1 MTKKDSFKPFIPDDK
16 KIPEFTFKA
25 ILLGTILAIVLGAA
39 NTYLGLY
46 AGMTVSAS
54 IPAAVISMAI
64 LRGLLRKGTILEN
77 NIVQTI
83 ASCGQSVASGIIF
96 TIPAL
101 IIVGAWSDFH
111 FWQTTLMGICGV
123 FLGVI
128 FMIPLRRVL
137 IIEEEEL
144 TYPEGVACG
153 EVLIAGEKGGAQ
165 FKPILAGLIFGGVFK
180 FIGSG
185 LNMLKGTI
193 EWATGFG
200 GRPIYFGSDISMAL
214 VAVGYIV
221 NFDIALLMFLG
232 GFLGWSLAIPLLG
245 VPVGMENAPMLDVA
259 WKLWSEQVR
268 YIGVGA
274 MLGGDFKVDRIGS
287 GGNRRAF
294 LVSPVPCEGILVGA
308 MLVGGVWSIIA
319 MRAGIMKGLS
329 HVSKSFSPK
338 DEAKIKRTEKD
349 MGIISILVIF
359 LVTLVMMVFLYNYL
373 TQSLKMGI
381 AATFIMAICSFAF
394 VAVSSYMCG
403 LIGSSNNPVS
413 GMTICALLFT
423 SALLLVLGF
432 SGNSAI
438 VSTLGIAGVVC
449 VAACVGG
456 DTSQDLKTG
465 HIVGGTPKYQQI
477 GMIIGGVTSAFFIPL
492 VLSLLHKTYGIG
504 TGLKAPQ
511 ANLFASITK
520 AIFGGGNMP
529 KDMILIGV
537 IGAAVCIL
545 IDTLYLKKI
554 KSKFR
559 IYVMPIAVGI
569 YLPVTLA
576 VPILIGGIVRLMIN
590 MKRFVDEAKDP
601 GILYSSGLI
610 AGESLMGI
618 IVALFMFLKVNV
630 SIGDHISS
638 GLASMLSIVAIGLGS
653 YLLWKTANDKK

>member
-1 MTKKDSFKPFIPDDK
+1 MAKRDSFKPFIADEK

-25 ILLGTILAIVLGAA
+25 ILLGVILAVVLGAA

-83 ASCGQSVASGIIF
+83 ASCGQSVAAGIIF

-111 FWQTTLMGICGV
+111 FWPTTLMGICGV
-123 FLGVI
+123 LLGVI

-153 EVLIAGEKGGAQ
+153 EVLIAGEKGGTQ
-165 FKPILAGLIFGGVFK
+165 FKPILTGLIFGGVFK

-185 LNMLKGTI
+185 MNLLKGTV

-200 GRPIYFGSDISMAL
+200 GKPIYFGSDISMAL

-232 GFLGWSLAIPLLG
+232 GFLGWSIAIPLLG

-268 YIGVGA
+268 YIG
-274 MLGGDFKVDRIGS
+274 
-287 GGNRRAF
+287 
-294 LVSPVPCEGILVGA
+294 VGA

-359 LVTLVMMVFLYNYL
+359 LLTLVMMVFLYNYL

-394 VAVSSYMCG
+394 VAVSSYMVG

-520 AIFGGGNMP
+520 AIFGVGTMP

-590 MKRFVDEAKDP
+590 MRRVVDEAKDP

-618 IVALFMFLKVNV
+618 IVALFLFLKVNV
-630 SIGDHISS
+630 SVGDYISS
-638 GLASMLSIVAIGLGS
+638 SFASILSIVAIATGA
-653 YLLWKTANDKK
+653 YLLWKTANVKGK

>member
-1 MTKKDSFKPFIPDDK
+1 MADHFKPFISDEK

-25 ILLGTILAIVLGAA
+25 VLLGTILAIVLGAA

-101 IIVGAWSDFH
+101 VIVGVWSDFY

-123 FLGVI
+123 LLGVI

-137 IIEEEEL
+137 IIEEKEL

-153 EVLIAGEKGGAQ
+153 EVLVAGEKGGAQ
-165 FKPILAGLIFGGVFK
+165 FKPILSGLVFGGAFK

-185 LNMLKGTI
+185 LNVLKGTA

-200 GRPIYFGSDISMAL
+200 GKPIYMGSDISMAL

-221 NFDIALLMFLG
+221 NFDIALLTFLG

-245 VPVGMENAPMLDVA
+245 TPVGMEHAPMLDVA
-259 WKLWSEQVR
+259 WELWSTKVR

-274 MLGGDFKVDRIGS
+274 ML
-287 GGNRRAF
+287 
-294 LVSPVPCEGILVGA
+294 
-308 MLVGGVWSIIA
+308 VGGMWSIIA
-319 MRAGIMKGLS
+319 MRMGILKGLS

-338 DEAKIKRTEKD
+338 DQAKVKRTEKD
-349 MGIISILVIF
+349 MGVISILVIF
-359 LVTLVMMVFLYNYL
+359 LLTLVLMTFLYNYL
-373 TQSLKMGI
+373 THSLKLGI
-381 AATFIMAICSFAF
+381 IATFIMAICSFIF
-394 VAVSSYMCG
+394 VAVSSYMVG

-423 SALLLVLGF
+423 SAVLLVLGF

-438 VSTLGIAGVVC
+438 ASTLGIAGVVC

-520 AIFGGGNMP
+520 AIFGGGTMP
-529 KDMILIGV
+529 KDMIV
-537 IGAAVCIL
+537 IGAIGAVVCLL
-545 IDTLYLKKI
+545 IDHFYLKKI

-576 VPILIGGIVRLMIN
+576 VPIMVGGIVRFFIN
-590 MKRFVDEAKDP
+590 RKRVVDESRDS

-618 IVALFMFLKVNV
+618 IVALFIFLKINL
-630 SIGDHISS
+630 SIGDYINP
-638 GLASMLSIVAIGLGS
+638 GLTTTLSIVALMVGA
-653 YLLWKTANDKK
+653 YLLWRTANQKS

>member
-268 YIGVGA
+268 YIG
-274 MLGGDFKVDRIGS
+274 
-287 GGNRRAF
+287 
-294 LVSPVPCEGILVGA
+294 VGA